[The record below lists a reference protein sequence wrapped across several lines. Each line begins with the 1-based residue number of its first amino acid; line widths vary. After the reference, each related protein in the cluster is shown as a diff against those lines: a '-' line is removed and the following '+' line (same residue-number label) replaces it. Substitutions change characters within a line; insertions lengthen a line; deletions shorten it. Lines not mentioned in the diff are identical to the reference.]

1 MLDASGPKKVI
12 DYSKAQIDD
21 EDLSSF
27 DLDQGSGN
35 FKPSDAV
42 EGQYRMKHT
51 NQKFSLTGVK
61 AQQEESIT
69 QEYPKALTE
78 EEQL

>member
-12 DYSKAQIDD
+12 DYSKNEFDD

-35 FKPSDAV
+35 FKPSDAAV

-51 NQKFSLTGVK
+51 NEKFSLGRVRPSGTQ

-69 QEYPKALTE
+69 HDDHD
-78 EEQL
+78 

>member
-12 DYSKAQIDD
+12 DYSKTAVDD

-27 DLDQGSGN
+27 DLDQPSGN
-35 FKPSDAV
+35 FKPSDEAV

-51 NQKFSLTGVK
+51 N
-61 AQQEESIT
+61 
-69 QEYPKALTE
+69 
-78 EEQL
+78 